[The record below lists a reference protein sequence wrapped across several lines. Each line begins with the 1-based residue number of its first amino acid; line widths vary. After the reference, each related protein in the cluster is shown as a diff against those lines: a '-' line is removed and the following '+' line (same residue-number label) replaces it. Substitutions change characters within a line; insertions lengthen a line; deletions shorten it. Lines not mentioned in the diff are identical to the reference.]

1 MDNLNMKYFK
11 NIIFF
16 FLISLS
22 HTDEIIVFESS
33 NPFSL
38 KDIILDIEKLD
49 TQKVK
54 GLLQIP
60 ESDDKNKF
68 PLVIG
73 VAGSIGWGEHHLEY
87 LKMYREMG
95 IATFQLQ
102 SFESRN
108 EISTVGTQNTV
119 TTPMI
124 ILDSYRALEKLSEHP
139 KIDIDNVAITGWSL
153 GGGVALFSG
162 WKPVMDAINSKFKFA
177 AHLSYYPPC
186 FAEPEIVEFTDSP
199 MHILIGELDEWV
211 PAQACYDLVNLMKDN
226 KINIDIDVYKDAHHS
241 FDRKTELKVAENGYK
256 FTDCRFKLRDDGAV
270 LMNFLNI
277 PMTNPFLQKIG
288 FAMCAERN
296 PLFGGHKESR
306 RKSFEFSKDF
316 MKNNLMD

>member
-1 MDNLNMKYFK
+1 MKYFK

-87 LKMYREMG
+87 LQMYRKMG

-108 EISTVGTQNTV
+108 ERDRLKKQKVDTSLITVSQTEHYNEYMRQYRYLYKNPGV
-119 TTPMI
+119 TSVPWG
-124 ILDSYRALEKLSEHP
+124 P
-139 KIDIDNVAITGWSL
+139 
-153 GGGVALFSG
+153 
-162 WKPVMDAINSKFKFA
+162 
-177 AHLSYYPPC
+177 
-186 FAEPEIVEFTDSP
+186 EPI
-199 MHILIGELDEWV
+199 
-211 PAQACYDLVNLMKDN
+211 MK
-226 KINIDIDVYKDAHHS
+226 
-241 FDRKTELKVAENGYK
+241 
-256 FTDCRFKLRDDGAV
+256 
-270 LMNFLNI
+270 
-277 PMTNPFLQKIG
+277 
-288 FAMCAERN
+288 
-296 PLFGGHKESR
+296 
-306 RKSFEFSKDF
+306 
-316 MKNNLMD
+316 